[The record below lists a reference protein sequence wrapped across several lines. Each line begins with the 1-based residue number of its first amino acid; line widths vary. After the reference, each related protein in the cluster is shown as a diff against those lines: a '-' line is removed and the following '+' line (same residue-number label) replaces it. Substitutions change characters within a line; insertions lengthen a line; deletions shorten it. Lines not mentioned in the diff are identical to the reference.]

1 MHAFKEMLCVHL
13 RPRGAKEKTDVR
25 QKPASD
31 LLIGGFLLKP
41 SSLPFQSS
49 QLVFAEPTPEQL
61 SFLELHY
68 SPGLLTIPAAS
79 FSRSFPSLSWSEITV
94 ALPSLQGHA
103 YGESDFSFLSLS
115 QFRFSLKGAFKK
127 FSKQVTV
134 THFLGLAPC
143 RSWLIHPSSC
153 SLAGCTVTSCLR
165 PEQRLQR
172 RPVIQMQSCRE
183 WLLPSVLSGQ
193 APPPP
198 PPCASGPWV
207 RYKLPLTHLTP
218 SGLLE
223 DCSPGTGRHSPVAGT
238 HSWHSPL
245 GSRQMVAAGV
255 AGVSVAGPGLSWSF
269 G

>member
-1 MHAFKEMLCVHL
+1 MSLQIPLQSNCLPQNSITA
-13 RPRGAKEKTDVR
+13 PG
-25 QKPASD
+25 SS
-31 LLIGGFLLKP
+31 P
-41 SSLPFQSS
+41 SQPL
-49 QLVFAEPTPEQL
+49 
-61 SFLELHY
+61 
-68 SPGLLTIPAAS
+68 AS
-79 FSRSFPSLSWSEITV
+79 FSRSFPSLSWSEVTV
-94 ALPSLQGHA
+94 ALPSLRGHA
-103 YGESDFSFLSLS
+103 YGESDFSFPSLS
-115 QFRFSLKGAFKK
+115 QFRFSFWGLSLRGAFKR
-127 FSKQVTV
+127 FSEQVTV
-134 THFLGLAPC
+134 THFLSLAPR
-143 RSWLIHPSSC
+143 RSWLINPSSG

-193 APPPP
+193 APPV
-198 PPCASGPWV
+198 CIRPWV
-207 RYKLPLTHLTP
+207 WYKLPLTHLTP